1 MKQSLQIKFSQQ
13 LTMTPQLQQAI
24 KLLQLPSLELQNE
37 IQQALESNPML
48 EIEEEL
54 EGALV
59 PNAAANKDE
68 PSESSYSES
77 PYDGE
82 SAQPQENNAEREGS
96 DSDMESSDLSWDQ
109 DHDWESNYVSSGKS
123 SSDSTP
129 DKEIYERQ
137 DFSETSLQEHL
148 QWQLNLT
155 HMSDTDRAIANAIID
170 SITEDGYLVEELQNL
185 QATLNIEYPGI
196 EADEIEA
203 VLHRVQQFDPIGVA
217 ARTPAECLKLQLH
230 TYLPDT
236 PGYALAH
243 IIIDHHLELL
253 AARDYP
259 RLKRVTKADSDSL
272 RAAELLIQSLH
283 PKPGALITTSRTE
296 YIVPDVF
303 VTKKNRRWR
312 VELNPE
318 LAPKLRINSSYAN
331 MIRRADKSD
340 DNNYLKTNLQE
351 ARWFLKSLQSRNETI
366 LKVARAIVERQR
378 AFFDYG
384 DEAMKPL
391 VLRDIAEEL
400 EMHEST
406 ISRVTNQK
414 YMHTPRGVFEFKYF
428 FSSHVSTADGGEC
441 SATAI
446 RAMIKKMIAA
456 ENNQKPLSDSK
467 IAQLL
472 DNQGINVARRTV
484 AKYRESLSIPPSNER
499 KSLC

>member
-1 MKQSLQIKFSQQ
+1 MKQSLQVKFSQQ

-54 EGALV
+54 EAALV
-59 PNAAANKDE
+59 PHAAQNSQA
-68 PSESSYSES
+68 ES
-77 PYDGE
+77 PYAAEQD
-82 SAQPQENNAEREGS
+82 QPQEHVPEMNGHDIEP
-96 DSDMESSDLSWDQ
+96 SDMSWDQ
-109 DHDWESNYVSSGKS
+109 DHDWENSYVSSGKNS
-123 SSDSTP
+123 TDSMP

-148 QWQLNLT
+148 LWQLNLT
-155 HMSDTDRAIANAIID
+155 HMSDTDCIIATAIID
-170 SITEDGYLVEELQNL
+170 SITEDGYLGEDLQ
-185 QATLNIEYPGI
+185 TLHVTLSAAYPDI

-217 ARTPAECLKLQLH
+217 ARTPAECLKLQLE
-230 TYLPDT
+230 TFLPET

-243 IIIDHHLELL
+243 AIIDHYLELL

-259 RLKRVTKADSDSL
+259 RLKRLTKADAESL

-318 LAPKLRINSSYAN
+318 LAPRLRINPTYAG

-384 DEAMKPL
+384 EEAMKPL

-414 YMHTPRGVFEFKYF
+414 YMHTPRGVYEFKYF

-446 RAMIKKMIAA
+446 RAMIKKLIAA

-467 IAQLL
+467 IAQIL

-499 KSLC
+499 KTLC

>member
-59 PNAAANKDE
+59 PHSAKNASDE
-68 PSESSYSES
+68 TPYNGESS
-77 PYDGE
+77 
-82 SAQPQENNAEREGS
+82 QPQEHAPEMEGS
-96 DSDMESSDLSWDQ
+96 DSEASDMAWDQ
-109 DHDWESNYVSSGKS
+109 DHDWENSYVSSGKN
-123 SSDSTP
+123 SSDSVP

-155 HMSDTDRAIANAIID
+155 HMSDTDRIIATAIID
-170 SITEDGYLVEELQNL
+170 SITEDGYLVEDLQTL
-185 QATLNIEYPGI
+185 QTTLNAVYPGI

-217 ARTPAECLKLQLH
+217 ARTPSECLKLQLQ
-230 TYLPDT
+230 TYLPET

-243 IIIDHHLELL
+243 VIIDNYLELL

-259 RLKRVTKADSDSL
+259 RLKRQTKADSESL

-283 PKPGALITTSRTE
+283 PKPGALINTSRTE

-303 VTKKNRRWR
+303 VTKRNRRWR

-318 LAPKLRINSSYAN
+318 LAPKLRINPTYAN

-366 LKVARAIVERQR
+366 LKVARAIVDRQR

-414 YMHTPRGVFEFKYF
+414 YMHTPRGVYEFKYF

-446 RAMIKKMIAA
+446 RAMIKKLIAA

-472 DNQGINVARRTV
+472 DSQGINVARRTV

>member
-1 MKQSLQIKFSQQ
+1 M
-13 LTMTPQLQQAI
+13 
-24 KLLQLPSLELQNE
+24 
-37 IQQALESNPML
+37 
-48 EIEEEL
+48 
-54 EGALV
+54 
-59 PNAAANKDE
+59 
-68 PSESSYSES
+68 
-77 PYDGE
+77 
-82 SAQPQENNAEREGS
+82 
-96 DSDMESSDLSWDQ
+96 
-109 DHDWESNYVSSGKS
+109 
-123 SSDSTP
+123 P

-148 QWQLNLT
+148 LWQLNLT
-155 HMSDTDRAIANAIID
+155 HMSDTDRIIATAIID
-170 SITEDGYLVEELQNL
+170 SITEDGYLGEDLQTL
-185 QATLNIEYPGI
+185 QTTLTSAYPGI
-196 EADEIEA
+196 EADEVEA

-217 ARTPAECLKLQLH
+217 ARNPSECLKLQLQ

-243 IIIDHHLELL
+243 IIIDHYLELL
-253 AARDYP
+253 ATRDYP
-259 RLKRVTKADSDSL
+259 RLKRVTKADAESL

-318 LAPKLRINSSYAN
+318 LAPRLRINPMYAK

-351 ARWFLKSLQSRNETI
+351 ARWFLKSLQSRNDTI

-446 RAMIKKMIAA
+446 RAMIKKLIAS

>member
-54 EGALV
+54 EAALV
-59 PNAAANKDE
+59 PNAIPKDGQA
-68 PSESSYSES
+68 ESSSYEEAPAGEPQEHGQDMEGSAI
-77 PYDGE
+77 E
-82 SAQPQENNAEREGS
+82 SA
-96 DSDMESSDLSWDQ
+96 DMSWDQ
-109 DHDWESNYVSSGKS
+109 DHDWENNYVSSSKN
-123 SSDSTP
+123 SSDSAP

-137 DFSETSLQEHL
+137 DFSEASLQEHL
-148 QWQLNLT
+148 LWQLNLT
-155 HMSDTDRAIANAIID
+155 HMSDTDRIIATAIID
-170 SITEDGYLVEELQNL
+170 AITEDGYLGEDLQNL
-185 QATLNIEYPGI
+185 QTTLTAEYPGI
-196 EADEIEA
+196 EADEIQA

-217 ARTPAECLKLQLH
+217 ARTPAECLKLQLQ
-230 TYLPDT
+230 TYLPET

-243 IIIDHHLELL
+243 IIIDHYLELL

-259 RLKRVTKADSDSL
+259 RLKRLTKADAEDL
-272 RAAELLIQSLH
+272 RAAEVLIQSLH
-283 PKPGALITTSRTE
+283 PKPGTLITSSRTE

-303 VTKKNRRWR
+303 VSKKNRRWR

-318 LAPKLRINSSYAN
+318 LAPRLRINSSYAN

-378 AFFDYG
+378 AFLDYG

-414 YMHTPRGVFEFKYF
+414 YMHTPRGVYEFKYF